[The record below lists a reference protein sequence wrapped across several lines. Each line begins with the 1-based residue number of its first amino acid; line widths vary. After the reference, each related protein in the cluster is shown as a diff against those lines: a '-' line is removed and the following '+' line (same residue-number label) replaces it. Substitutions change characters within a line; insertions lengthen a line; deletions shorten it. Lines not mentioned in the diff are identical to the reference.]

1 MIDPV
6 QAQLDAYNAHDLE
19 AFLACYT
26 DACVVEDGEGNRLVT
41 GKAEMRTRYQALFAS
56 SLQLH
61 AEVVHRIRIGEY
73 VLDEE
78 RITGRV
84 PALNHAVAIYRVRDG
99 LITHIRFLR
108 ES

>member
-1 MIDPV
+1 MTDPV

-26 DACVVEDGEGNRLVT
+26 DTCVVDDGEGNRLVT

-56 SLQLH
+56 SPALH